1 MLCNITPRTQ
11 KLMRNNPDFLYNATE
26 SIGDNNNNILS
37 HYFTL
42 GRYDIII
49 IAQADSHI
57 QAAKMSIDISNLT
70 GLTIETLPTIIF
82 NRLEE
87 EGAEV
92 PEDPQPA
99 MSVPVYQIPP
109 EDYDGFTI
117 HNLLDIVDSNK

>member
-1 MLCNITPRTQ
+1 MIYIMLCNITPQTQ

-26 SIGDNNNNILS
+26 KIGDDNNNILS

-57 QAAKMSIDISNLT
+57 QAAKMSIDISDLT
-70 GLTIETLPTIIF
+70 GLNIETLPTIIF

-87 EGAEV
+87 EASLTSV
-92 PEDPQPA
+92 NPDPTL
-99 MSVPVYQIPP
+99 SEPVYKTA
-109 EDYDGFTI
+109 EDFNFSSFDFPM
-117 HNLLDIVDSNK
+117 DI